1 MKKELRQKALVFLT
15 KILEYMINLFE
26 KKLIKVF
33 SIIFLLSITANLFFD
48 IKVLQDIANYMDVI
62 ISGNLDIFINLSSI
76 FIGLYFTVLTLF
88 LSYSAIGVIKD
99 LDYNNIKK
107 MINYILIGFIFSF
120 LLLSLALF
128 LPYKNGIIL
137 IIYSF
142 VLLVLLLN
150 TIRFGLILFLWVR
163 KFIKDYESNKV
174 KIIEQENYDKLLKQR
189 LEFFLDGEDKKN
201 L

>member
-1 MKKELRQKALVFLT
+1 MMKELRQKALVFLT

-33 SIIFLLSITANLFFD
+33 SIIFLLSITANFFFD
-48 IKVLQDIANYMDVI
+48 IKVLQDITDYMDVI

-174 KIIEQENYDKLLKQR
+174 NIIEQENYDKFLKQR

-201 L
+201 S